1 MNRYLLN
8 IILGSILFVG
18 CQNSQIVDS
27 IYSEYEILKSE
38 YSEVEIKTIIILE
51 EHEPTFEELG
61 NREFDRMIKLN
72 DNLSKIIKSQFKIDS
87 LIKVNIEQRNCFH
100 KNAVKE
106 WQLKYEAQNSQD
118 SIRLKKE
125 MKERVNNEL
134 QFYENELKM
143 LEIEALIRSDSILD
157 IKCKWIKHEINYILE
172 GKNLRDT
179 VVYIQYGDK
188 KYSYLTENVF
198 RKNE

>member
-1 MNRYLLN
+1 MFGSLL
-8 IILGSILFVG
+8 LLG
-18 CQNSQIVDS
+18 CQNSQVIDS

-38 YSEVEIKTIIILE
+38 YSEVEINSIIILE

-61 NREFDRMIKLN
+61 NREFKRMTKLN
-72 DNLSKIIKSQFKIDS
+72 DNLSKIIRNQFKIDS
-87 LIKVNIEQRNCFH
+87 LIKVNIDQRNCFH

-106 WQLKYEAQNSQD
+106 WQLKYEAENSKD
-118 SIRLKKE
+118 SIRLKNE

-143 LEIEALIRSDSILD
+143 LETEALVTSDSVLGIQS
-157 IKCKWIKHEINYILE
+157 KWIKHEINYIMK
-172 GKNLRDT
+172 GKKLTDT
-179 VVYIQYGDK
+179 VVYIQYGDM

-198 RKNE
+198 RENE